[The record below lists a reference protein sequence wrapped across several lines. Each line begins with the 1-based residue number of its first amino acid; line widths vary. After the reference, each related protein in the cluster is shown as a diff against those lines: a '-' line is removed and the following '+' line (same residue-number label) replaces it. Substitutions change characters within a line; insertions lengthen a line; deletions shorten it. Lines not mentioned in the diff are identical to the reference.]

1 MPAMTANGFAAAAV
15 SISTAA
21 LIRIGENFANCGYCL
36 RLKQANSWIL
46 WRVNICCVK
55 SIAHR
60 AVCCWIRIWWRT
72 IKMEFEGPNRP
83 QPQLLSL
90 ENKIIIPAFV
100 LLTAFFLLFF
110 TQDNFLH
117 AQPLTKI
124 RVANVGGTFDHIQ
137 VAINGGVYRKYG
149 FDVENIQVGSSATV
163 VQALLAGEVSFAHVG
178 AVPIVAAV
186 ASGSD
191 LKIIAVMFNRFNYV
205 MVSVPELRW
214 PQDLKGKTLAISRF
228 GSGDEFVTREALRR
242 WNIDPDKEVRFLQVG
257 LTLVRLAALQS
268 RHVLASVISPSQIV
282 EVQRM
287 GLNVIADLR
296 DLDVEYAHYTLA
308 TKGSLIV
315 ENRAFVERFFKAY
328 MEGIRFYR
336 SHPEAAMA
344 YLRKFSKL
352 NDAELKIVYDDTRK
366 RMREKPV
373 PTVGGIRTIIK
384 SLRGE
389 KEKELD
395 PRQVIDSSFFASIAR

>member
-1 MPAMTANGFAAAAV
+1 MTANGFAAAAV

-60 AVCCWIRIWWRT
+60 AVCCWIRIWWRRI
-72 IKMEFEGPNRP
+72 IKMELEGPNRP

-205 MVSVPELRW
+205 MVSVPELRR

-336 SHPEAAMA
+336 SHPKAAMA
-344 YLRKFSKL
+344 YLHKFSKL

-366 RMREKPV
+366 RMREEPV

-395 PRQVIDSSFFASIAR
+395 PRQVIDPSFFASIAR

>member
-1 MPAMTANGFAAAAV
+1 MSVTEPTIVDSRGQGNSFPRFGGRQGWGHGANRTVPPPLSSPEAEEE
-15 SISTAA
+15 ISRSRTHKAFVAA
-21 LIRIGENFANCGYCL
+21 LVTTIGLLIFSL
-36 RLKQANSWIL
+36 
-46 WRVNICCVK
+46 
-55 SIAHR
+55 
-60 AVCCWIRIWWRT
+60 
-72 IKMEFEGPNRP
+72 FRP
-83 QPQLLSL
+83 L
-90 ENKIIIPAFV
+90 E
-100 LLTAFFLLFF
+100 
-110 TQDNFLH
+110 FLH

-124 RVANVGGTFDHIQ
+124 RVANIGGTFDHIQ

-178 AVPIVAAV
+178 AVPVVAAV

-191 LKIIAVMFNRFNYV
+191 LKIIAVMINRFNYV
-205 MVSVPELRW
+205 MVSVPELRR

-242 WNIDPDKEVRFLQVG
+242 WNIDPDKDVRFLQVG
-257 LTLVRLAALQS
+257 LTLARLAALQS
-268 RHVLASVISPSQIV
+268 RHVQASLLSPPQIV

-315 ENRAFVERFFKAY
+315 ENRSFVERFFKAY
-328 MEGIRFYR
+328 IDGIKFYR
-336 SHPEAAMA
+336 SNPEPAMA

-352 NDAELKIVYDDTRK
+352 NDAELRIVYNDLRK
-366 RMREKPV
+366 RIREEPV
-373 PTVGGIRTIIK
+373 PTADGIRTIIR

-389 KEKELD
+389 KEKELN
-395 PRQVIDSSFFASIAR
+395 PRQVIDTSFFAGTAAK